1 MKEMGFLDKFLGK
14 GEDEEELGEIL
25 EEALKQED
33 AVTPKAKMYVKKIEL
48 RNEGD
53 VQKIIEELDE
63 GNIILIDITPI
74 KAQHRRLSMFLG
86 KVKTFA
92 HKNNGD
98 IAMVT
103 MDIVIATPKDV
114 KIAKKP
120 RI

>member
-1 MKEMGFLDKFLGK
+1 MGFLDKFLGK
-14 GEDEEELGEIL
+14 DAEEDELGEIL

-53 VQKIIEELDE
+53 VAKILEELQE
-63 GNIILIDITPI
+63 GNIVLINISPI
-74 KAQHRRLSMFLG
+74 KAQHKRLNLFLG
-86 KVKTFA
+86 KIKAYLV
-92 HKNNGD
+92 KNNGD
-98 IAMVT
+98 IALVT
-103 MDIVIATPKDV
+103 NEIVIATPKDV